1 MILNNSDC
9 RINIMKRYY
18 LKFYRYVLNN
28 ENYPLNLWAL
38 FFVNALKIFLS
49 SLVLSCLFL
58 NFYFNSS
65 LVESLKYS
73 YVFAVLS
80 IPVSILIYFNP
91 LEFLKFI
98 YDTTK
103 KLLFKMK

>member
-1 MILNNSDC
+1 
-9 RINIMKRYY
+9 MKRFYF
-18 LKFYRYVLNN
+18 KFYRYVLND
-28 ENYPLNLWAL
+28 ENYPLNLWAF

-65 LVESLKYS
+65 FVESLKYS
-73 YVFAVLS
+73 YVIAILS
-80 IPVSILIYFNP
+80 IPVSIIIYFNP

-98 YDTTK
+98 YNTVK
-103 KLLFKMK
+103 KLLSKMK

>member
-1 MILNNSDC
+1 
-9 RINIMKRYY
+9 MKRFYF
-18 LKFYRYVLNN
+18 KFYRYVLND

-38 FFVNALKIFLS
+38 FFVNALKVFLS
-49 SLVLSCLFL
+49 TFVLSCLFL
-58 NFYFNSS
+58 NFYFNSN

-73 YVFAVLS
+73 YVFGVLS

-91 LEFLKFI
+91 YDFLKFI
-98 YDTTK
+98 FDKSK